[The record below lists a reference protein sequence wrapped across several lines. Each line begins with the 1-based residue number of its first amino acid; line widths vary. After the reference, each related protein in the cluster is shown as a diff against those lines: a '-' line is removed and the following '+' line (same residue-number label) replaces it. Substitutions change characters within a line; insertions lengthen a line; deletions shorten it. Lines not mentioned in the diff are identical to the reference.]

1 MILETVTKG
10 ERTQSEIVEAA
21 YRLFLDKGYHGTS
34 MRQIAESVGIALG
47 GIYNHFSG
55 KEDIF
60 RAVLLAH
67 HPYFDILPALM
78 QAEGD
83 TMEIIL
89 RDAARR
95 MVAIMEDRKDFLNL
109 LFVELVEFKAKHFP
123 EFFNNIFPEV
133 LKFARRFAGRQKEFR
148 SIPVPILARS
158 FIGLFFSYVIT
169 EMLIGKHLPPE
180 WQEGALDHFVDI
192 YLHGVIAR

>member
-133 LKFARRFAGRQKEFR
+133 LKFARRFAGRQNEFR
-148 SIPVPILARS
+148 PIPVPILARS